1 MPRTSIPPRG
11 GARLQ
16 WSEPAAPK
24 EDVDIKKLYY
34 EIDRLKEE
42 NRRLKSEKP
51 ISSSFT
57 LWGVIALCAGALLF
71 AIMAVRSR

>member
-1 MPRTSIPPRG
+1 MPRPSMPPRG

-16 WSEPAAPK
+16 WSEPAVPK
-24 EDVDIKKLYY
+24 EDAEIKKLYS

-51 ISSSFT
+51 LSPNLT

-71 AIMAVRSR
+71 AIIAVSSR